1 MLAEPAQANTFR
13 GDHTMFYEGF
23 LNFLNFLNF
32 IITPP
37 DQPQKYIAFA
47 GSILLLIP
55 LIAVIDRK
63 WGRGIG
69 FTVLALLAI
78 VFYVFTS
85 MVILQG
91 MQKNLELELT
101 DPQSWASLGFYIGMV
116 YWYII
121 ELPSI
126 LGLGIGAVILSAL
139 SRQRGWIICNAVVLA
154 LTVLAPL
161 LATLIIRA
169 IQPDTDIFS
178 PLAVHDRD
186 TRLFQVHLAFVVVLF
201 AIQLLY
207 LSYGVWRIWRSVGLR
222 RSSASATPLP
232 SAQS

>member
-1 MLAEPAQANTFR
+1 
-13 GDHTMFYEGF
+13 MFYEGF
-23 LNFLNFLNF
+23 LNFLNFVVS
-32 IITPP
+32 PA

-47 GSILLLIP
+47 GGILLLIP

-63 WGRGIG
+63 WGCGIG

-78 VFYVFTS
+78 AFYVFTS
-85 MVILQG
+85 VVILQG
-91 MQKNLELELT
+91 MRRNLELELT
-101 DPQSWASLGFYIGMV
+101 DPQSWASLGFYIWMI

-121 ELPSI
+121 ELPII
-126 LGLGIGAVILSAL
+126 LGLGIGAVVLAVL
-139 SRQRGWIICNAVVLA
+139 SRQRGWIICNAVALA
-154 LTVLAPL
+154 FTILTPL

-169 IQPDTDIFS
+169 LQADTDIFS

-186 TRLFQVHLAFVVVLF
+186 MRLFQVHLAFVVVLF